1 MAEATHPELVE
12 LRLEP
17 PLRNR
22 TLHRLTPVDDRP
34 TVYYVAD
41 REAGGILI
49 NAPAFSPELVAQL
62 TAVAP
67 PRFLFLP
74 SRFGARGLAPWR
86 EAGVQVIANG
96 TEAAAIEGGVDIALD
111 RKTRL
116 SRTIDFLPMSGR
128 TEGSCALRLRNKPA
142 VVFFGPILEPG
153 ADGWPTLVLHD
164 DDASSE
170 NRLFGVLGLQD
181 IGYQFAFTDTFVP
194 DETRY
199 GPEADSAIQT
209 ALARVLDAG

>member
-1 MAEATHPELVE
+1 MTEETIPSLEAIPLD
-12 LRLEP
+12 P

-22 TLHRLTPVDDRP
+22 SLYRIGDIEPA
-34 TVYYVAD
+34 VYYIAD

-49 NAPAFSPELVAQL
+49 NAPPWSEALLERLCRI
-62 TAVAP
+62 AP
-67 PRFLFLP
+67 ATFLFLP
-74 SRFGARGLAPWR
+74 SRLGARDLADWQAAGLR
-86 EAGVQVIANG
+86 IIANG
-96 TEAAAIEGGVDIALD
+96 TEATGLSEPVDIALD

-128 TEGSCALRLRNKPA
+128 TDGSCALRLRNKPS
-142 VVFFGPILEPG
+142 VIFFGPILEPG

-181 IGYQFAFTDTFVP
+181 ITYEFAFTDQFIP
-194 DETRY
+194 GQTRY
-199 GPEADSAIQT
+199 GPGADEAIQSS
-209 ALARVLDAG
+209 LDAVFTD